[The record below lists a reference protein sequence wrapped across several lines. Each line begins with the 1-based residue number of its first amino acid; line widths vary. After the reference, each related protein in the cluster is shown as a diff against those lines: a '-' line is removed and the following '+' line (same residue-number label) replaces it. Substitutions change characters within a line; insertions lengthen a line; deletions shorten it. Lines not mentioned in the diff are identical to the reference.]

1 MSKIA
6 IFPGSFDPF
15 TNGHLDIVKTAANI
29 FDMVYV
35 IVSLNSDKER
45 KFLNADTMACAIET
59 AIRDEGLTNVEVEVD
74 YGLSVDIAAQYEA
87 DYIIRGLRNASDY
100 LYEDIIANVNEKL
113 NSDIKHIYLRSS
125 DAAISSS
132 MVRELMSH
140 DKDVSAYVP
149 AAVMDYINMDKI

>member
-15 TNGHLDIVKTAANI
+15 TNGHLDIVKTAADI
-29 FDMVYV
+29 FDTIYI
-35 IVSLNSDKER
+35 IVSSNSNKQR
-45 KFLNADTMACAIET
+45 KCLDENATACAIET
-59 AIRDEGLTNVEVEVD
+59 AIQDEGLTNVGVIVD
-74 YGLSVDIAAQYEA
+74 DRLSVDVAMRYNAK
-87 DYIIRGLRNASDY
+87 YIVRGLRNASDY
-100 LYEDIIANVNEKL
+100 LYEDVIANVNEEL

-149 AAVMDYINMDKI
+149 VAVMDYINMDKI

>member
-6 IFPGSFDPF
+6 IFPESFDPF
-15 TNGHLDIVKTAANI
+15 TNGHLDIVKTAADI
-29 FDMVYV
+29 FDMVH
-35 IVSLNSDKER
+35 IIISLNSSKQR
-45 KFLNADTMACAIET
+45 KCLDANTMACAIEM

-74 YGLSVDIAAQYEA
+74 YGLSVDVAIQYEA

-100 LYEDIIANVNEKL
+100 LYEDMIANVNEKL

-149 AAVMDYINMDKI
+149 TTVMDYINMDKI